1 MAKFTTGNYRKPTGF
16 IRVRLGKRNTRDLS
30 TSREIDDELWSILDY
45 YSEIDSIGLDFIKN
59 SGIKNASTKKR
70 IFKHFRSH
78 IRQAKGFYFSAKIL
92 PVSSS
97 PLLYYYSFMN
107 LAKARLVIEDPSITK
122 KKLRHGLSYRLKNT
136 NLSFKKQ
143 SIQVHKKGVFHFLY
157 NWYFN
162 KNLSIMK
169 INISSL
175 FNYCTDISYECD
187 ITGIK
192 ENKILYCRYS
202 NCVNHN
208 NKTSWPLIAINND
221 NEILK
226 YPKMFKSF
234 MSYFEK
240 VKLNQHD
247 YKEIFNINPIHSPS
261 FSFFQG
267 PTKNWIS
274 NNLSAFHEVNNE
286 VIDIL
291 GNAFQFNYTSK
302 DLDFYLTLPYKVN
315 KQICLDETIS
325 IYIIMFY
332 LSNLVRYNPRYID
345 YLLDKKESWLIN
357 IFIKS
362 CTITFLRCIVSRII
376 NIDYIFR
383 KF

>member
-1 MAKFTTGNYRKPTGF
+1 MAKFAKGNYRKPTGYV
-16 IRVRLGKRNTRDLS
+16 RVRLGKRNTRELS

-107 LAKARLVIEDPSITK
+107 LAMARLVIEDPSIIN
-122 KKLRHGLSYRLKNT
+122 KKLSHGLSYKLKIKK
-136 NLSFKKQ
+136 LPFKKQ
-143 SIQVHKKGVFHFLY
+143 SIKVHKEGVFPLLY

-162 KNLSIMK
+162 KNLSIEQ

-192 ENKILYCRYS
+192 ENKILYCKYS

-208 NKTSWPLIAINND
+208 NKTSWPLIAIYNA

-240 VKLNQHD
+240 VKLNQDD
-247 YKEIFNINPIHSPS
+247 YKKIFNISPIYSEGI
-261 FSFFQG
+261 SFFQG

-274 NNLSAFHEVNNE
+274 NNFPAFNEVCDE

-291 GNAFQFNYTSK
+291 GNTLQFNYTSK
-302 DLDFYLTLPYKVN
+302 DLDYYLTLPYKIN
-315 KQICLDETIS
+315 KQISLDETIS
-325 IYIIMFY
+325 IYLIMFY

-376 NIDYIFR
+376 NINYVFR
-383 KF
+383 KL